1 MWLKV
6 VVPLLAVAYVAYRGV
21 LALEIARARRAGDT
35 ARVAHLRTHG
45 FGLYR
50 WMMIVAVSLVV
61 LLSLFL
67 LLETHRA

>member
-6 VVPLLAVAYVAYRGV
+6 VVPLLAVAYVVYRGAV
-21 LALEIARARRAGDT
+21 ALEISRARRVGDA
-35 ARVAHLRTHG
+35 ARVAHLRAHG

-50 WMMIVAVSLVV
+50 WILITAVALAV